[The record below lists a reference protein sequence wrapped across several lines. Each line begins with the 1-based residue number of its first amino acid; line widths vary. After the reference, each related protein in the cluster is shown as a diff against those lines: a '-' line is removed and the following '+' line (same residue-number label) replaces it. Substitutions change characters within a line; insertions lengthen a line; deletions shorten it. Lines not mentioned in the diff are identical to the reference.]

1 MSCPLIPYDSVVAV
15 DSVDSVAVV
24 NAAVVNEIERTRDQS
39 CCHQLS
45 NRHFDWRGAF
55 P

>member
-1 MSCPLIPYDSVVAV
+1 MSCPLIPYDSVVDSVAAV
-15 DSVDSVAVV
+15 DSVAV
-24 NAAVVNEIERTRDQS
+24 NAAVVNEIGRTIDQS